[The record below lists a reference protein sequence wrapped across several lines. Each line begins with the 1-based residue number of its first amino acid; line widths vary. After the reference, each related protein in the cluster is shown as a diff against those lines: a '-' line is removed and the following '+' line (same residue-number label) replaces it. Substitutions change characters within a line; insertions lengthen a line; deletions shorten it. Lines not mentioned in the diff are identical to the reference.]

1 MLLEVILA
9 VLGVLIIAVGIWNI
23 FVAGSI
29 VWGIVFL
36 IGGIWALW
44 LGISY
49 ILQIQKIKKKS
60 NTQGNVKTKKSP
72 KPETEDKKK
81 DVTSEEQPDNRE
93 ESDMFFSRKET
104 RQKESN
110 LADFGELSIENAVI
124 MDEEVDDVPL
134 VDDDPVE
141 AEIVSDR
148 MIFEEFIEESIYAST
163 TTVSAED
170 IPEEISSETI
180 EEDPEPIRFAEA
192 EFIDDTDTQS
202 K

>member
-49 ILQIQKIKKKS
+49 ILQIQKMKKKS
-60 NTQGNVKTKKSP
+60 NTQGSVKTQKSP
-72 KPETEDKKK
+72 RSETEDKKK
-81 DVTSEEQPDNRE
+81 DVTSEEQPDTRE

-104 RQKESN
+104 KQKESN

-148 MIFEEFIEESIYAST
+148 MIFEEFIEESMYAST

>member
-9 VLGVLIIAVGIWNI
+9 VLGVLIILVGIWNI

-49 ILQIQKIKKKS
+49 ILQIQKMKKKS
-60 NTQGNVKTKKSP
+60 NTQGSTRTQKSTDA
-72 KPETEDKKK
+72 KTEDKKK
-81 DVTSEEQPDNRE
+81 DVTAEEKPETRE

-104 RQKESN
+104 KRNETN

-124 MDEEVDDVPL
+124 MDEEVDDAPL

-148 MIFEEFIEESIYAST
+148 MIFEEFIEESLYTST
-163 TTVSAED
+163 TVQAED

-192 EFIDDTDTQS
+192 EFVDETDIQT